1 MHQNYDY
8 FTVHFYFII
17 EIVFS
22 TQLFYW
28 KKACLYSYYYAFI
41 YNLAVMV
48 CVEYIS
54 LRIV

>member
-48 CVEYIS
+48 CVEYIN